1 MHIVVFVTASNK
13 KEAVKIAQ
21 GLIEKKL
28 AACVNIIER
37 IESFFRWKGKAERS
51 SETLLIIKSQ
61 KKMLDKI
68 IRHVKSAHSY
78 EVPEIIALPIT
89 GADKNYLRW
98 IDESVG

>member
-13 KEAVKIAQ
+13 KEAVKIAR

-28 AACVNIIER
+28 AACVNIIEK
-37 IESFFRWKGKAERS
+37 IESFFRWKGKVERS
-51 SETLLIIKSQ
+51 SETLLVIKSQ
-61 KKMLDKI
+61 KKMLNKI